1 MTSDVMQTDGKYTP
15 DTMENQTEVAWVMKA
30 AGKIPALLGI
40 DFLHAVGKNT
50 EGEWYLGYTK
60 ATVALAENVFR
71 KGGIPAY
78 SFHWRD
84 PSHVTE
90 AFYTKSSGNTPYATF
105 DLKKIYTDT
114 SACTAYNTG
123 SDEYKAIIR
132 DLDIIAGYLKTLA
145 DKGIPVLW
153 RPLHEASGKWFW
165 WGEQGPKACKGLYRL
180 MFDRFT
186 NFHHL
191 NNLIWVWT
199 TDEAADALDWYPG
212 DDYVDIVGRDFYYYP
227 REANHGSLVASF
239 EKVKELFKGKKL
251 VALSE
256 NGSIP
261 YPENLVSDGAGW
273 SYFMPWNLD
282 YTMDGWAHD
291 NTAADWKQISNH
303 DYVITLDKMPGW
315 GNYNVSTKIG
325 EKQVIRRV
333 AVRYSSGI
341 LNVSLFDENATSIEI
356 CNLQGSRIS
365 TLSKGFLKRGS
376 YHFVLN
382 NIANGL
388 YFVYV
393 KYANSSRI
401 AVEPIVIK

>member
-1 MTSDVMQTDGKYTP
+1 
-15 DTMENQTEVAWVMKA
+15 
-30 AGKIPALLGI
+30 
-40 DFLHAVGKNT
+40 
-50 EGEWYLGYTK
+50 
-60 ATVALAENVFR
+60 
-71 KGGIPAY
+71 
-78 SFHWRD
+78 
-84 PSHVTE
+84 
-90 AFYTKSSGNTPYATF
+90 
-105 DLKKIYTDT
+105 
-114 SACTAYNTG
+114 
-123 SDEYKAIIR
+123 
-132 DLDIIAGYLKTLA
+132 
-145 DKGIPVLW
+145 
-153 RPLHEASGKWFW
+153 
-165 WGEQGPKACKGLYRL
+165 
-180 MFDRFT
+180 
-186 NFHHL
+186 
-191 NNLIWVWT
+191 
-199 TDEAADALDWYPG
+199 
-212 DDYVDIVGRDFYYYP
+212 
-227 REANHGSLVASF
+227 
-239 EKVKELFKGKKL
+239 
-251 VALSE
+251 
-256 NGSIP
+256 
-261 YPENLVSDGAGW
+261 
-273 SYFMPWNLD
+273 MPWNLD